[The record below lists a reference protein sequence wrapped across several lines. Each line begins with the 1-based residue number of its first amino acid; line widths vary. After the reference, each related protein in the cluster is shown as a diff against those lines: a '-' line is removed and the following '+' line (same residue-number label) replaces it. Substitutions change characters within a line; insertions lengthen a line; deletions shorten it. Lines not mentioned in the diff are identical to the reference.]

1 MSRLLT
7 ATVALITLAALAAS
21 AEAQPIDPYTISVL
35 GPAPVYT
42 DPNVDPGLVRT
53 PRLSYP
59 ALTRELT
66 DMVEFDPRFSI
77 VTEEE
82 LQTTAR
88 SLQGEDVAEYVDYL
102 RDRGIEEFSLY
113 ELDSAIDS
121 LDTAVR
127 SYAEA
132 GATFTRPRDVA
143 LAYEYLARARLER
156 ANLETDLQRQTVE
169 LAAARHAF
177 KQLIRLQPTAE
188 IREGLFPAQVVQLF
202 REAYIE
208 LLFDDGAGLSLSQT
222 AARSFI
228 ERHHLDYLV
237 NPYYIRDA
245 SGIRLVLQ
253 VFDSDSNE
261 VFHHIVPL
269 TTETAT
275 SRERVSRIF
284 SRFVT
289 CIPLRREPISAPE
302 PVDANRLFMQAGW
315 GFTFYGE
322 RPTDDQFLNQGVA
335 LLFDYHVSENFGVF
349 GRSSVLFGE
358 RDADGDL
365 LGGFTSIRTSGGVIL
380 SIRFSRLRIWLGTGI
395 EFNHIGGF
403 KATDDFWCK
412 VSGGSVAT
420 YGTGRDCRSAE
431 IAEVAPR
438 NLFGPYLMPGLS
450 VDIVR
455 PFGFYVQGNFGF
467 YLTNSV
473 ADIDF
478 PLSGEGGIEYRF

>member
-1 MSRLLT
+1 MRQLLAILLVVTSFALSAAT
-7 ATVALITLAALAAS
+7 AL
-21 AEAQPIDPYTISVL
+21 AQPIDPYTISVL

-42 DPNVDPGLVRT
+42 DPTVDPGQVRT

-59 ALTRELT
+59 ALSRELT
-66 DMVEFDPRFSI
+66 GMVEFDPRFVV

-127 SYAEA
+127 SYDEA

-156 ANLETDLQRQTVE
+156 ANLETNSQRQTVE
-169 LAAARHAF
+169 FAAARHAF

-208 LLFDDGAGLSLSQT
+208 LLFEDGAGLSLAQSS
-222 AARSFI
+222 ARSFI
-228 ERHHLDYLV
+228 DRHHLDYLV

-253 VFDSDSNE
+253 VFDADSNE
-261 VFHHIVPL
+261 VFRHVVPL
-269 TTETAT
+269 TPETAA

-289 CIPLRREPISAPE
+289 CIPLRREPVSAPE
-302 PVDANRLFMQAGW
+302 AVDANRLFMQAGW
-315 GFTFYGE
+315 GFAFYGE

-335 LLFDYHVSENFGVF
+335 LLFDYHVAENFGVF
-349 GRSSVLFGE
+349 ARSSVLFGE

-365 LGGFTSIRTSGGVIL
+365 LGGFTSIRTSAGVIL
-380 SIRFSRLRIWLGTGI
+380 SIRFSRLRIWLGTGA
-395 EFNHIGGF
+395 EFNHISGF
-403 KATDDFWCK
+403 TATEDFWCK

-420 YGTGRDCRSAE
+420 YGTVGDCRSSE
-431 IAEVAPR
+431 TGEVAPR

-467 YLTNSV
+467 YLTDSA